1 MTMDMIVRDARF
13 VDRDGRW
20 EISVE
25 DGRIADVVRGGRV
38 PARNEIERSSCPAL
52 DNRRTPT

>member
-1 MTMDMIVRDARF
+1 MNMIVRDARF

-25 DGRIADVVRGGRV
+25 DGRIADVVRGGRI
-38 PARNEIERSSCPAL
+38 PARNEIERSLCPAP
-52 DNRRTPT
+52 DIRRAPT

>member
-1 MTMDMIVRDARF
+1 MDMIVRDARF

-38 PARNEIERSSCPAL
+38 PARNEIERSLCPAP
-52 DNRRTPT
+52 DNRRAPT